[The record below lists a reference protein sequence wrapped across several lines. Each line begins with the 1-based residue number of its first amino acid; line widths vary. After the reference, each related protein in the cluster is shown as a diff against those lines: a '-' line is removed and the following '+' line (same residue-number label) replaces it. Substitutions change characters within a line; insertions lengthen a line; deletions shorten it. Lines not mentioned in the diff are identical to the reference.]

1 MIDETCSV
9 DGCAKRRQSRGL
21 CPMHYRRFML
31 YGDTNYTMRDY
42 GTGKKKHPLYA
53 VYKDMVRRCS
63 NRNDKAYHNY
73 GGRGI
78 KVCDR
83 WLGKDGFWNFVDDM
97 GKRPSGEMLS
107 GRPRY
112 TLDRIDVNGDYCK
125 ENCRW
130 ATWAEQGKNKRNNS
144 TVFLW
149 GERYTLR
156 QACDIFGIS
165 PLSPSIVNK
174 LGTTIEEAFARHLEN
189 NYGERVS
196 L

>member
-1 MIDETCSV
+1 
-9 DGCAKRRQSRGL
+9 
-21 CPMHYRRFML
+21 MHYRRF
-31 YGDTNYTMRDY
+31 
-42 GTGKKKHPLYA
+42 
-53 VYKDMVRRCS
+53 
-63 NRNDKAYHNY
+63 
-73 GGRGI
+73 
-78 KVCDR
+78 
-83 WLGKDGFWNFVDDM
+83 
-97 GKRPSGEMLS
+97 MLS

-112 TLDRIDVNGDYCK
+112 TLDRIDVDGDYCK

-149 GERYTLR
+149 GERYALR

-165 PLSPSIVNK
+165 PISPSIVNK